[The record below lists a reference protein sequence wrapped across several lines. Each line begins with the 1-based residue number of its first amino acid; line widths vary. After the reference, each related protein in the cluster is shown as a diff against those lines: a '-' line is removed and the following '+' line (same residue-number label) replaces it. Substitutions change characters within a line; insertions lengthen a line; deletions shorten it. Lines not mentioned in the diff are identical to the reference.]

1 MKALVTGAAGFI
13 GSHLAERLL
22 QDGYEVCGVDK
33 FLENY
38 PRQWKEQNLSGLL
51 RHPRFRFIESDLV
64 QLSLPELIDGVVYV
78 FHLAAQPGVRAS
90 WGKEFDRYT
99 HNNLLAT
106 QKLLE
111 ACKGRR
117 IQKFVFASSSSV
129 YGDTTDLPMREDG
142 VTCPVSPY
150 GMTKL
155 AGEHLCYL
163 YWKAFEVPVV
173 SLRFFTVY
181 GPRQRPDMGFHIF
194 MRALLR
200 DEELPL
206 YDDGEQT
213 RDFTFYSDIVGGTL
227 AAAQYPGFGEIFN
240 LGGGCR
246 TTLNEMLQTL
256 ETISGRKLR
265 IKKLPR
271 QAGDVRH
278 TEAELGRARDR
289 LGFNPHVGLAEGLR
303 QEWEWLG
310 SCLK

>member
-51 RHPRFRFIESDLV
+51 RHPRFRFIDGDLV

-90 WGKEFDRYT
+90 WGKEFDQYT

-117 IQKFVFASSSSV
+117 LQKFVFASSSSV

-173 SLRFFTVY
+173 SLRYFTVY

-246 TTLNEMLQTL
+246 TTLNEILQTL

-289 LGFNPHVGLAEGLR
+289 LGFNPQVGLAEGLK

>member
-1 MKALVTGAAGFI
+1 MKTLVTGAAGFI

-38 PRQWKEQNLSGLL
+38 PRQSKEQNLSGLL
-51 RHPRFRFIESDLV
+51 RHPRFRFVEGDLV
-64 QLSLPELIDGVVYV
+64 HLSLPELIDGAVYV

-90 WGKEFDRYT
+90 WGKEFEQYT

-106 QKLLE
+106 QRLLE
-111 ACKGRR
+111 ACKGSR
-117 IQKFVFASSSSV
+117 IEKFVFASSSSV

-142 VTCPVSPY
+142 VTHPVSPY

-155 AGEHLCYL
+155 AGEHLGYL
-163 YWKAFEVPVV
+163 YYRAFEVPVV
-173 SLRFFTVY
+173 SLRYFTVY

-194 MRALLR
+194 MRSLLR
-200 DEELPL
+200 NEELPL

-213 RDFTFYSDIVGGTL
+213 RDFTFYSDIVDGTL

-246 TTLNEMLQTL
+246 TTLNEVLQTL
-256 ETISGRKLR
+256 ATIAGRKLR
-265 IKKLPR
+265 MKKLPR

-278 TEAELGRARDR
+278 TAAELGRARDR
-289 LGFNPHVGLAEGLR
+289 LGFNPRVGLLEGLS
-303 QEWEWLG
+303 QEWEWLR
-310 SCLK
+310 SWVK

>member
-1 MKALVTGAAGFI
+1 MKTLVTGAAGFI

-22 QDGYEVCGVDK
+22 QDGHEVCGVDK
-33 FLENY
+33 FLKNY

-51 RHPRFRFIESDLV
+51 RHPRFRFIEGDLV
-64 QLSLPELIDGVVYV
+64 RLSLPELIDETVYV

-90 WGKEFDRYT
+90 WGREFDQYT
-99 HNNLLAT
+99 HNNVLAT

-111 ACKGRR
+111 ACKGGR

-129 YGDTTDLPMREDG
+129 YGDTTDLPMRENG
-142 VTCPVSPY
+142 VTRPVSPY

-163 YWKAFEVPVV
+163 YYKAFQVPVV
-173 SLRFFTVY
+173 SLRYFTVY

-194 MRALLR
+194 MRSLLL

-213 RDFTFYSDIVGGTL
+213 RDFTFYSDIVSGTL
-227 AAAQYPGFGEIFN
+227 AAAQYPGLGEIFN

-246 TTLNEMLQTL
+246 TTLNEALQTL
-256 ETISGRKLR
+256 ETIAGKKLR
-265 IKKLPR
+265 MKKLPR

-289 LGFNPHVGLAEGLR
+289 LGFNPRVGLVEGLR
-303 QEWEWLG
+303 QEWEWLRARV
-310 SCLK
+310 K